1 MMNREPDLYFLT
13 DDVFSLRCQYI
24 GGWLDS
30 Y

>member
-1 MMNREPDLYFLT
+1 MNRESDLYFLT
-13 DDVFSLRCQYI
+13 DDTFSLRCQYI